1 MANNNIKPLLLSNTS
16 SESNISENMKNNE
29 ISIVVSEDKVR
40 SIKVHFGA
48 KFKMYFFVGWRIWD
62 SNVEKIDEFECQQ

>member
-40 SIKVHFGA
+40 
-48 KFKMYFFVGWRIWD
+48 YFNG
-62 SNVEKIDEFECQQ
+62 

>member
-40 SIKVHFGA
+40 SIKVHFWHENS
-48 KFKMYFFVGWRIWD
+48 KSIFFCRMKNLRLQCGE
-62 SNVEKIDEFECQQ
+62 N